1 MKKLILIFCFAC
13 LVLFARQP
21 VFAQDEFEVTPGE
34 ITLNKEN
41 NFSATVTVKGIGASY
56 DSNNLTVKG
65 CADICSETKGSDG
78 KVTITLLS
86 KFIESKNYSIE
97 EISQSISFEYA
108 VDNAPKKTSTV
119 RVIIP
124 PRMTPP
130 EISVKVGNATPISIG
145 AATDIELIDG
155 DKVEVTAKF
164 KMDGATTD
172 TTDYS
177 LKSASTSILATDG
190 KSFTAKDIGE
200 TTVMVLAGEGEDTKI
215 GEFKVKVK
223 PFIKSIDTANGAKS
237 VFMPANSQKPLMLLL
252 KDAKNRITTD
262 LSRVECTTSDTKLLE
277 VKPTATAFA
286 LNSKKLEADRPETR
300 LVTCSVKSADKR
312 VSEAPDLAVNITIQ
326 PKRGY
331 MTIEALNGT
340 TLLPNGALSFL
351 INVYDANGTPKS
363 GAIEYTLEDED
374 SNKQWVSVSP
384 QGSKV
389 TVHWVDLPDRQKTE
403 SRPNAVNLDVK
414 ATIPEA
420 DDYPV
425 EGKITVRMG
434 GHVTRFS
441 SLKVKLNVMDDRTVH
456 DLYGKVLSNE
466 YYALMVRFF
475 NDLKSDD
482 KNANIGQSILAYS
495 SSVEIA
501 VGLEKQYDGS
511 SDSGIEIWNKQ
522 KAEVEK
528 KNWADQNDDIISNA
542 LPAVKREYDGQLRRY
557 NGLMREWSNKNLRAV
572 DAEAKT
578 RTDRSEDTMKAAKK
592 LRADAEAL
600 YRKAMTLREQLRTHF
615 QVNLPPL
622 EAFTYGP
629 DVAINDGKWYPTSRD
644 DLINIAQQEAYLSD
658 DDDDS
663 SVSAKDNEPNCVDTI
678 TYRPYTFE
686 MMVNTVDRREER
698 TWRSRIFKILKG
710 TAFGASTAIAV
721 AIPGS
726 SSDLP
731 LGIEKFGNVLI
742 PGIEELIPNLK
753 EQHRQ
758 NIVSQAMKPIEEIP
772 FGSDITRVI
781 FIPKKSIS
789 GLIRAHKA
797 RISLVCP
804 FYFKVKVAVI
814 TKGGDVTLG
823 GQRTP

>member
-1 MKKLILIFCFAC
+1 MRKMTFFLC
-13 LVLFARQP
+13 LAGFLLVTQHA
-21 VFAQDEFEVTPGE
+21 VATQDVFEVTPGD
-34 ITLNKEN
+34 ITLNKAN
-41 NFSATVTVKGIGASY
+41 NFSATVTVKGIPGY
-56 DSNNLTVKG
+56 DPNKLTVTG
-65 CADICSETKGSDG
+65 CADICSLPTKTAEG
-78 KVTITLLS
+78 KVTITLLN
-86 KFIESKNYSIE
+86 KFIESKKYSTE
-97 EISQSISFEYA
+97 EISQPIGFEYA
-108 VDNAPKKTSTV
+108 VDNDTKKTATV

-124 PRMTPP
+124 PRMTAPD
-130 EISVKVGNATPISIG
+130 ITVKVNAATPISVA
-145 AATDIELIDG
+145 AATEVELIDG
-155 DKVEVTAKF
+155 DKVEVSAKF

-172 TTDYS
+172 TTEFS
-177 LKSASTSILATDG
+177 LKPVSPTVVAADG
-190 KSFTAKDIGE
+190 KNLTAKDTGE

-215 GEFKVKVK
+215 GEFKVKVR
-223 PFIKSIDTANGAKS
+223 PFIKTIDATGSKSI
-237 VFMPANSQKPLMLLL
+237 FMPANSQKSLMLSLR
-252 KDAKNRITTD
+252 DSKNRITND
-262 LSRVECTTSDTKLLE
+262 LSRVECVAADAQLLE
-277 VKPTATAFA
+277 VKPTATSFTI
-286 LNSKKLEADRPETR
+286 NSKKLASDSPDTKT
-300 LVTCSVKSADKR
+300 VTCRVKAAEKR
-312 VSEAPDLAVNITIQ
+312 DGEDASLAVAVTVQ

-340 TLLPNGALSFL
+340 TLLPNGSLSFL
-351 INVYDANGTPKS
+351 INVYDDKGAPKT
-363 GAIEYTLEDED
+363 GAIEYNLETPEI
-374 SNKQWVSVSP
+374 NKQWVSLSP
-384 QGSKV
+384 QGSKL
-389 TVHWVDLPDRQKTE
+389 TVHWVDLPNPNKTE
-403 SRPNAVNLDVK
+403 GRPSAVNIDVK

-420 DDYPV
+420 GDFPV
-425 EGKITVRMG
+425 DGEIAVRMG

-441 SLKVKLNVMDDRTVH
+441 SLKVKLNVMDGRTVR
-456 DLYGKVLSNE
+456 DLYGSVLADE

-475 NDLKSDD
+475 NDLKSED
-482 KNANIGQSILAYS
+482 KNAAVGQSILAYS
-495 SSVEIA
+495 SSIELA
-501 VGLEKQYDGS
+501 VGLEKQYDGDS
-511 SDSGIEIWNKQ
+511 KSGIEIWNKE
-522 KAEVEK
+522 KAKEK
-528 KNWADQNDDIISNA
+528 KEEWSNQNEEITENA
-542 LPAVKREYDGQLRRY
+542 YPAVKREYDSQLRRY
-557 NGLMREWSNKNLRAV
+557 TELMREWSRRNLAAV

-578 RTDRSEDTMKAAKK
+578 RTDRSETAVKAAKK
-592 LRADAEAL
+592 ARADADAA
-600 YRKAMTLREQLRTHF
+600 YRKAMALRERLRHHF

-622 EAFTYGP
+622 EAFTYGA
-629 DVAINDGKWYPTSRD
+629 DIAINDGKWYPASRD

-710 TAFGASTAIAV
+710 AAFGASAAISVAV
-721 AIPGS
+721 PADG
-726 SSDLP
+726 SDLP

-742 PGIEELIPNLK
+742 PGLEELYPNLK

-781 FIPKKSIS
+781 FIPKKSIR